1 MRVELKRLNDK
12 THFEGVN
19 EDGNKVL
26 FDGSPKIGGEGNGA
40 RPMQVVLM
48 ALAACS
54 SMDMVV
60 ILHNMGQK
68 VDDYNVIIDAERD
81 EENMPAVFTKIHMK
95 FILKGDVLERKA
107 LSAAKL
113 AVDKYCSVGKMLV
126 STAEITHSVEVNA

>member
-1 MRVELKRLNDK
+1 MKITLNRLNEK
-12 THFEGVN
+12 THFEGIN

-60 ILHNMGQK
+60 ILHNSGQK
-68 VDDYNVIIDAERD
+68 VDTYTVEAEAVRD
-81 EENMPAVFTKIHMK
+81 EDKTPSTFKEIHLK
-95 FILKGDVLERKA
+95 FKLTGDVLERKA
-107 LSAAKL
+107 MSAAKL
-113 AVDKYCSVGKMLV
+113 AVEKYCSVGKMLD
-126 STAEITHSVEVNA
+126 STAEITWSVSINE